1 MKTQAVRRKEGAS
14 RRIFIAVNYILCT
27 LVALLCLLPVVHVL
41 AVSFSSKLAVF
52 SGNVY
57 FLPRQATLDNYR
69 FVMRDSQFFN
79 SYGITVIRAVM
90 ALVIS
95 MPLMMLAAYPLSL
108 PKSRFSKKRLFTWY
122 FIVPMLFNGGMI
134 PTYLIVKGTGLIDTL
149 WALVLPCAVP
159 PFYLILLMNYI
170 KGLPE
175 SLMEA
180 AYIDGANHT
189 TTLIR
194 IILPLSLPALASI
207 SLFLVL
213 GHWNDYFMAM
223 IYIRKA
229 ELKPLQAY
237 LRSVIIVDPSAQDAA
252 NVESLAQNLTPDAT
266 NGAKIFLGLL
276 PIMAVYPF
284 VQKYFVKGIV
294 RGSVKE

>member
-41 AVSFSSKLAVF
+41 AISFSSKLAVF

-90 ALVIS
+90 ALVIC
-95 MPLMMLAAYPLSL
+95 MPLMILAAYPLSL
-108 PKSRFSKKRLFTWY
+108 PKSRFSKKRLFTWF

-134 PTYLIVKGTGLIDTL
+134 PTYLVVKGTGLIDTL

-180 AYIDGANHT
+180 AYIDGANRFQRCIKI
-189 TTLIR
+189 TL
-194 IILPLSLPALASI
+194 PSI
-207 SLFLVL
+207 MPTVSIML
-213 GHWNDYFMAM
+213 
-223 IYIRKA
+223 
-229 ELKPLQAY
+229 
-237 LRSVIIVDPSAQDAA
+237 
-252 NVESLAQNLTPDAT
+252 
-266 NGAKIFLGLL
+266 
-276 PIMAVYPF
+276 IMAVS
-284 VQKYFVKGIV
+284 GILGSNFDQHLLLMNANNV
-294 RGSVKE
+294 SVARTIDVYVYQMGLQAGRYSYATAVNLARSVVSICLLVAADRITRWVSDGERGLF